1 MKKKEALYFL
11 LFAAFTIIS
20 FYPVFFSNRV
30 TMWLDMTF
38 YFLPFRDLTSHLI
51 RAGIMPFWNPYIY
64 GGNPLMANMQS
75 AVFYPL
81 NIFFHLFSF
90 HTGLMFYIFLTYFIM
105 ACFMYKFLEICGIS
119 QEGAFA
125 GASIFAFGFYAVIK
139 APEMAELSTLAWMP
153 AALYFTARYAVE
165 KKIHNMA
172 LIVFA
177 LSLSLLGGHPQFFI
191 YCWLVF
197 ALYYFYMFLV
207 KKREKPL
214 AVLRD
219 FALIHLAFA
228 AVTAIQW
235 VPTLRFLLNSKRF
248 ALGFDL
254 AQLIGSYMNYT
265 QLVTFFCP
273 VFGMLLPATDNFMN
287 WAGKIDIGA
296 AGLLLLPL
304 GVFALK
310 DRRLKTLLLSV
321 FAVVLFMA
329 YLGQMPFFI
338 PLYEHFRF
346 IGVFRYPSRI
356 IVAVYFIMCYFIAY
370 GFDALFLPDQGK
382 RKKYALFAAAVFA
395 CFSAVYFAVLYNE
408 KSIIRAGMD
417 IFGDKRNFQ
426 DVFDKVEQYG
436 YIINDYFIFILLCG
450 ASAAVFALAALER
463 FRGTA
468 AKYSALVLVVISVL
482 VFNKMGYKSFG
493 DYGWNRM
500 DTSQMKIL
508 EKNAVDGY
516 TRVLAPNIIN
526 PFDFVP
532 EIDDLK
538 QWAYYAADSLAPN
551 TVLSHDIYN
560 SDGFDSLFL
569 GSYHRLTS
577 GLMVTK
583 APWRRKTFALLSA
596 KYIASGS
603 VIKDTSLKQAG
614 RGYSILYETGNYF
627 NRLFFLPGSVNTA
640 LLGDDNGI
648 KLMLEDGFD
657 PGRTLILDKN
667 TGFVK
672 DKYPAP
678 ADVKTSVNIKPCV
691 NTNEINANVEN
702 GRAGWLV
709 CTDNYYPGW
718 KVFVDNAEKPLV
730 KAYTTFKAVF
740 LEAGSHNVSFR
751 YYPPEFTATAS
762 TSFAALL
769 LAAFFAV
776 LALKPSIGVKP

>member
-20 FYPVFFSNRV
+20 FYPVFFSNKV

-51 RAGIMPFWNPYIY
+51 RANIMPFWNPYIY

-105 ACFMYKFLEICGIS
+105 AGFMYKFLEICGIS

-153 AALYFTARYAVE
+153 AALYFTARYAGE
-165 KKIHNMA
+165 KKINNIAM
-172 LIVFA
+172 IIFA

-197 ALYYFYMFLV
+197 ALYYFYIFLV
-207 KKREKPL
+207 KKRERPYT
-214 AVLRD
+214 VLRD
-219 FALIHLAFA
+219 FAVIHLVFA

-235 VPTLRFLLNSKRF
+235 IPTLRFLLNSKRF
-248 ALGFDL
+248 AFGFDIG
-254 AQLIGSYMNYT
+254 QLVGSYMNYT
-265 QLVTFFCP
+265 QLVAFFCP

-287 WAGKIDIGA
+287 WAGKIDVGA
-296 AGLLLLPL
+296 AGFLLLPL

-310 DRRLKTLLLSV
+310 DRRLKTLLMSV
-321 FAVVLFMA
+321 FAAVLFLA

-356 IVAVYFIMCYFIAY
+356 IVGVYFIMCYFIAY
-370 GFDALFLPDQGK
+370 GFDALFLNPRGML
-382 RKKYALFAAAVFA
+382 KKYAVFAAAVFA
-395 CFSAVYFAVLYNE
+395 CFAAVYFAVLYNE

-426 DVFDKVEQYG
+426 HVFDKVEQYG
-436 YIINDYFIFILLCG
+436 YIMNDYFIFILLCG
-450 ASAAVFALAALER
+450 ASAAVFALAALDR
-463 FRGTA
+463 FGGVA
-468 AKYSALVLVVISVL
+468 AKYSAMALVVISVL
-482 VFNKMGYKSFG
+482 VFNKLGYKSFG
-493 DYGWNRM
+493 DYEWNRM
-500 DTSQMKIL
+500 DTNQMKIL
-508 EKNAVDGY
+508 EKNGVDGY
-516 TRVLAPNIIN
+516 TRVLAPNLIN

-532 EIDDLK
+532 EIGDLK

-551 TVLSHDIYN
+551 TVLSHYIYN

-596 KYIASGS
+596 RYIASGS
-603 VIKDTSLKQAG
+603 VIKDASLKQAG

-627 NRLFFLPGSVNTA
+627 NRLFFLPESVNTA
-640 LLGDDNGI
+640 VLDDDDGI

-657 PGRTLILDKN
+657 PGRTLILDK
-667 TGFVK
+667 TSGFVK
-672 DKYPAP
+672 AQQLKYA
-678 ADVKTSVNIKPCV
+678 AAKISVNIKPCV
-691 NTNEINANVEN
+691 DTNEINASVEN
-702 GRAGWLV
+702 GRSGWLI

-718 KVFVDNAEKPLV
+718 KVFVDSAEKPLV

-740 LEAGSHNVSFR
+740 LEAGTHDVSFR
-751 YYPPEFTATAS
+751 YYPPEFTAAAAA
-762 TSFAALL
+762 SFAALL
-769 LAAFFAV
+769 FAGFS
-776 LALKPSIGVKP
+776 ALLSLKIYIRIKP